1 MANNNAPLVDA
12 VRNWVHFDNL
22 CTNLTKQ
29 ITTARN
35 LRGRYEEQVLGLLG
49 NTKRLRISGCYLE
62 PCTKNSCATLNWT
75 TLEEQLNRYFTDCNK
90 PNETMMIIK
99 FMKENRGQKST
110 LYLKKLPLNDENLI
124 TATANASANASAN
137 ANSINTIT

>member
-1 MANNNAPLVDA
+1 MSNNNAPLVDA

-29 ITTARN
+29 MTTARN
-35 LRGRYEEQVLGLLG
+35 LRSRYEEQVLGLLG

-62 PCTKNSCATLNWT
+62 PCTKNSCVTLNWT
-75 TLEEQLNRYFTDCNK
+75 TLEEQLNHYFTDCNK

-110 LYLKKLPLNDENLI
+110 LYLKKLPLDDENLA
-124 TATANASANASAN
+124 TATTATTAPKNA
-137 ANSINTIT
+137 ITQ